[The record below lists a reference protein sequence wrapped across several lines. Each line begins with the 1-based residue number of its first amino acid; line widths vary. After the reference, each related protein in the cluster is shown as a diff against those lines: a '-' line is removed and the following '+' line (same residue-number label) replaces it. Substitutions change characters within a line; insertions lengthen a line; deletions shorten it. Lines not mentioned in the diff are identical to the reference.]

1 MVNSSEICRQKVE
14 YITQSLML
22 LLVACQ
28 KKKGKKKSKEKQ
40 KTAD

>member
-22 LLVACQ
+22 LLVAGQ
-28 KKKGKKKSKEKQ
+28 KKKAKKNKKPQIKRL
-40 KTAD
+40 